1 MDFLIGSRP
10 LDPIWIECVSKP
22 VEATEDRTEI
32 ERREWIYLEKES
44 VLKTWVAERRKSSML
59 VPPLLWFELV
69 SVEKPKNKKVSP
81 QNHPSRCETQ
91 KKHWLKMLLLLLFS
105 LDQSNVLPS
114 SYSAGLC
121 HSHGL
126 VRTCLD
132 QCN

>member
-10 LDPIWIECVSKP
+10 LDRIWIECVSKP

-44 VLKTWVAERRKSSML
+44 VLKTWVAERRKSSMS

-81 QNHPSRCETQ
+81 QNHPSHCEIR
-91 KKHWLKMLLLLLFS
+91 KKH
-105 LDQSNVLPS
+105 
-114 SYSAGLC
+114 
-121 HSHGL
+121 
-126 VRTCLD
+126 
-132 QCN
+132 

>member
-10 LDPIWIECVSKP
+10 LDRIWIEYVSKP

-44 VLKTWVAERRKSSML
+44 ALKTWVAERRKSSMS
-59 VPPLLWFELV
+59 VPLLLWFELV
-69 SVEKPKNKKVSP
+69 SVENPKNTKVSP
-81 QNHPSRCETQ
+81 QNHPSHCEIQ

-105 LDQSNVLPS
+105 LDQSNALSS
-114 SYSAGLC
+114 SYSAGLSY
-121 HSHGL
+121 SHGL
-126 VRTCLD
+126 VRVCLD